1 MLIFILESVLTKE
14 FDRLKDNYRRCI
26 RKREKMTRSGCAG
39 TKLPTCEYFVELSFL
54 RDIVTGRNTE
64 SNVSKATAAVESQP
78 STSANPVTNTD
89 NAQPTPVNYDAK
101 VMRNSRKRRSD
112 QIDELLAISLSN
124 DMKKEKEKNEEH
136 KTMQSQDED
145 ILFCSSLIQ
154 TFQKLKGKY
163 NKLAKMKVMEVL
175 LEFEKDDDDN

>member
-1 MLIFILESVLTKE
+1 MSML
-14 FDRLKDNYRRCI
+14 
-26 RKREKMTRSGCAG
+26 
-39 TKLPTCEYFVELSFL
+39 
-54 RDIVTGRNTE
+54 
-64 SNVSKATAAVESQP
+64 
-78 STSANPVTNTD
+78 PVTNTD

-101 VMRNSRKRRSD
+101 AMRNSRKRRSD

-136 KTMQSQDED
+136 KTIQSQDED
-145 ILFCSSLIQ
+145 ILFCSSLVQ

-175 LEFEKDDDDN
+175 LEFEKDDDDNYH